1 MRARS
6 CCGIAGWLSGAIVN
20 GTHGPTGTH
29 REQYRIARRLFGG
42 LYPDLQQLVETDLP
56 ALEARL
62 EEAGVPWTT
71 GRALPRWPPE

>member
-1 MRARS
+1 M
-6 CCGIAGWLSGAIVN
+6 
-20 GTHGPTGTH
+20 HGPTETH

-62 EEAGVPWTT
+62 EEAGVP
-71 GRALPRWPPE
+71 